1 MAEKEIKFKSVIK
14 SPRITEKAVLSS
26 ESKGVYAFNVTEEA
40 TKRGVIASIKNKYK
54 VTPLKVHLL
63 NVPDKTVFRGGK
75 WGTKRGGKKAY
86 VYLKKGDKIE
96 FA

>member
-1 MAEKEIKFKSVIK
+1 MAEKEKTFKSVLE

-26 ESKGVYAFNVTEEA
+26 ESKGVYAFNVTPEA
-40 TKRGVIASIKNKYK
+40 TKKGVIASIKNKYK
-54 VTPLKVHLL
+54 VTPVKVRLL
-63 NVPDKTVFRGGK
+63 AVPSRAVSRAGK
-75 WGTKRGGKKAY
+75 WGVRSGGKKAY